1 MLALGT
7 KIQSSTFHLKHV
19 QSAQITENPC
29 CLFQG
34 LVSISRNSHIAL
46 HFLKK
51 QFFGHVGSYFP
62 DQGSNL
68 AALAAWSLNHWTTRE
83 DPTLFFFFF
92 FFEVKAHCVSR
103 NELKLVPLLCL
114 EVSG

>member
-19 QSAQITENPC
+19 QSTQIPENPC

-51 QFFGHVGSYFP
+51 YFGHVGSYLP

-68 AALAAWSLNHWTTRE
+68 AALAAWSLNHWTTIE
-83 DPTLFFFFF
+83 DPTFFCLFV
-92 FFEVKAHCVSR
+92 FEVKACCASR
-103 NELKLVPLLCL
+103 KGIKLVHLLCL